1 VDLLYKQ
8 ATDKL
13 SRIAQRTGHNED
25 EPFSFDDYPAAKKQ
39 AEKVY
44 RELYSGLCSLIT
56 TGEEEAW
63 SLSYDKNSSWVDRIT
78 RNSGLTAEQIDTFK
92 PRNMEAL
99 TAFQDRKING
109 MKLSEYVWN
118 IVDNGKPEFELALDV
133 ALGDGRSAAMLSR
146 DIRKFLKEPE
156 KLFRRVR
163 DKEGNLRLSERAKN
177 YHPGQGVYRSSYKN
191 AMRLSRT
198 EINMAYHTADYETWK
213 DNKLVLGYEII
224 LSNNH
229 IPDICDEL
237 AGKYPTDFK
246 FVGWH
251 PQCRCVAV
259 PITPSKEEFLSY
271 AKKKLDGEDVSDY
284 EFEPVEFDGP
294 AKLENW
300 AEENRERA
308 KNWANMP
315 YFVTDNP
322 KYVPLIEDT
331 TDLKNYSQA
340 MQDNFRVMET
350 ALGVNRGSSMTFEEA
365 NEMRGNPH
373 YGESEAYRINCQTCV
388 VANELRRRGFPVE
401 ALPNLKGSA
410 LEKLSHATEKA
421 WLDGNGDVPNK
432 IYVGLHMDWKFNEA
446 TSSPGRYHVNWDW
459 KNRKKGHI
467 VTFER
472 FADGTGQWY
481 DPQNGAIDFMTKE
494 YTSKIRR
501 VYVLRVDNLTA
512 NPEVCGKVLTK
523 ASGKAVSGA
532 ASKAGGMGAVAT
544 DEFRGMTKLIQDYYK
559 AETNREKVE
568 ILQTIISSKSFKR
581 LNYHSTA
588 KNSIFGVNM
597 GDFDKLLKKNE
608 MPKNLTIAKKLLA
621 NKMDVYLMPNPNSG
635 KSADYVVARNGKIFC
650 LEGKTLNGAS
660 SLDHLLSK
668 GSKQSERIVVDILGT
683 NDTNY
688 IANEV
693 KDAFM
698 QSSLLNEVFL
708 LKGTRLIKVDRRI
721 VSSKNF
727 RSDFRKLWEKSK

>member
-1 VDLLYKQ
+1 
-8 ATDKL
+8 
-13 SRIAQRTGHNED
+13 
-25 EPFSFDDYPAAKKQ
+25 
-39 AEKVY
+39 VY
-44 RELYSGLCSLIT
+44 RELYSGLCDLIT

-63 SLSYDKNSSWVDRIT
+63 SLSYDKNSSWVDKLT
-78 RNSGLTAEQIDTFK
+78 RNSGLTSEQIDSFK

-99 TAFQDRKING
+99 VAFQERKVNG

-133 ALGDGRSAAMLSR
+133 ALGDGRSAAQLSR
-146 DIRKFLKEPE
+146 DIRKFLKEPD
-156 KLFRRVR
+156 KLFRRVK

-198 EINMAYHTADYETWK
+198 EINMAYHTADYEAWK

-229 IPDICDEL
+229 LSDVCDML
-237 AGKYPTDFK
+237 AGKYPSDFK

-259 PITPSKEEFLSY
+259 PITPSQEEFLDY
-271 AKKKLDGEDVSDY
+271 AQKMIDGEDVSDY
-284 EFEPVEFDGP
+284 EFEKVDFDGP
-294 AKLENW
+294 DKLADW

-322 KYVPLIEDT
+322 KYVPLIEDA

-340 MQDNFRVMET
+340 MQDNFRVLET

-401 ALPNLKGSA
+401 ALPNLKGSVQSMLA
-410 LEKLSHATEKA
+410 RKTESA
-421 WLDGNGDVPNK
+421 WLDEKGNIPSKFYIGGQAKWKGINVIYPK
-432 IYVGLHMDWKFNEA
+432 ISWKEFREA
-446 TSSPGRYHVNWDW
+446 TAEPGRYHVDW
-459 KNRKKGHI
+459 LWKRSRSGHI

-472 FADGTGQWY
+472 FADGTCRWY
-481 DPQNGAIDFMTKE
+481 DPQTGAINFMTRDYASRIKGM
-494 YTSKIRR
+494 S
-501 VYVLRVDNLTA
+501 VLRVDNLTA

-523 ASGKAVSGA
+523 ASSKAVSGA
-532 ASKAGGMGAVAT
+532 ASKAGGIGTVAT